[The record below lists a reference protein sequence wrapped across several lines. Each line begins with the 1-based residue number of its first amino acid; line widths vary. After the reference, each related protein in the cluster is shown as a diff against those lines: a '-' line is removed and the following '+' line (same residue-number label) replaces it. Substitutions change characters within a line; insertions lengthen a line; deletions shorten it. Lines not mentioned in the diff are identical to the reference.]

1 LRLGG
6 KYFCG
11 DYLMDLVFWY
21 SLKEGEMEM
30 SVHIWSPDSYRGAW
44 LFAAEVH
51 HGQQVPGTQLPYIVH
66 VGMVAMEVTTALVQ
80 GNHVD
85 HPDLAVQCALLHDVI
100 EDTGVSYS
108 LLAERFGRAVA
119 DGVQALTKDSGLP
132 KSAQMADSL
141 ARIQAQPKEIWMV
154 KLADRIANL
163 QPPPPHWNDER
174 IAAYRQ
180 EAHQILQR
188 LGSADAYLAARLQ
201 TKIQEY

>member
-1 LRLGG
+1 MANNG
-6 KYFCG
+6 YF
-11 DYLMDLVFWY
+11 
-21 SLKEGEMEM
+21 
-30 SVHIWSPDSYRGAW
+30 WSPDRYRDAW

-51 HGQQVPGTQLPYIVH
+51 REQQVPGTELPYIVH

-80 GNHVD
+80 GSRVE

-100 EDTGVSYS
+100 EDTAATYT

-119 DGVQALTKDSGLP
+119 EGVQALTKDSGLP

-141 ARIQAQPKEIWMV
+141 ARIQAQPTEIWMV

-163 QPPPPHWNDER
+163 QPPPPHWNTQR

-180 EAHQILQR
+180 EAHEILAR
-188 LGSADAYLAARLQ
+188 LGSADPYLAARLQ